1 MNYQDLILKTERLE
15 LRPIILAD
23 APAIFQILQK
33 YPEVT
38 DYLTFEPPKKQ
49 EETETFIG
57 QATKNMK
64 EQKGMCW
71 VIHFQ
76 GKAIGVVGLDDI
88 VFEKLAWKMGN
99 CDLGYWLS
107 PEYHRQGIMFE
118 AVTEALR
125 CVFEDLKLH
134 KIYAN
139 HVTENE
145 ASGNLLQK
153 LGFRNVGE
161 RREHFYRFDR
171 WWNYTMYELINPYN
185 KNK

>member
-1 MNYQDLILKTERLE
+1 MNFHNLILKTERLT
-15 LRPIILAD
+15 LQPVSLDHA
-23 APAIFQILQK
+23 APLFSILQK

-38 DYLTFEPPKKQ
+38 DYLTFDPPKTLSD
-49 EETETFIG
+49 EEDFVRITH
-57 QATKNMK
+57 QNMEK
-64 EQKGMCW
+64 KKGMCW

-76 GKAIGVVGLDDI
+76 GKAIGVIGLDDI
-88 VFEKLAWKMGN
+88 VYEKLAWKMGN

-125 CVFEDLKLH
+125 CVFEDLNLH

-153 LGFRNVGE
+153 LGFRYVGE
-161 RREHFYRFDR
+161 RRDHFHRFDR
-171 WWNYTMYELINPYN
+171 WWNYTMYELINPN
-185 KNK
+185 E